1 MNTDVKQNKE
11 LLLGHLG
18 GILLLGWFMVS
29 RIRSLN
35 REMENRNCEKE
46 CRMAG
51 SVFLQVVYEKNI
63 QRIWRKCLRLQ
74 TAICM
79 WKKKRTIEKW

>member
-29 RIRSLN
+29 RMRYLN
-35 REMENRNCEKE
+35 REMENRNCEKD
-46 CRMAG
+46 CRQLYVCG
-51 SVFLQVVYEKNI
+51 
-63 QRIWRKCLRLQ
+63 
-74 TAICM
+74 
-79 WKKKRTIEKW
+79 KKRTIEKWGLSQNIMVYKSKK

>member
-18 GILLLGWFMVS
+18 GILLLGCFMVS
-29 RIRSLN
+29 RMRYLN

-46 CRMAG
+46 AYHREMGAVTEYNG
-51 SVFLQVVYEKNI
+51 V
-63 QRIWRKCLRLQ
+63 
-74 TAICM
+74 
-79 WKKKRTIEKW
+79 